1 MPVMRRS
8 LLLTAIALFAVA
20 PAAQAQSA
28 AEIAAALAN
37 CAETADDN
45 ARLACYDSL
54 AAGTAADAENSASAS
69 APQPPALET
78 AATEGPAPITDD
90 VGLVPEEDD
99 LPQYAVRVTGC
110 RETARGQQLFFFLEN
125 GQVWK
130 QSDYRRLRLKDCVLD
145 GVIVKGGF
153 GYRLELPAL
162 DRSVRVARVR

>member
-1 MPVMRRS
+1 MIELSRVVVAVMLP
-8 LLLTAIALFAVA
+8 LLVA
-20 PAAQAQSA
+20 SSASAQDDTVIR
-28 AEIAAALAN
+28 ETLAN
-37 CAETADDN
+37 CASLGDD
-45 ARLACYDSL
+45 AERLLCYDGLAQLMSL
-54 AAGTAADAENSASAS
+54 RTSEDGAAT
-69 APQPPALET
+69 PQPPALEA

-130 QSDYRRLRLKDCVLD
+130 QSDYRRLRIKDCELD